1 MHNGVLS
8 EAVHISENTAMNDK
22 TLEVAIKR
30 LQDAHDIGRELDG
43 MLELGAGGK
52 QAKDGQ
58 LEEATKV
65 IGKRRRRKLGGEL
78 ARKMISFSKKY
89 SDKQLQ
95 TLIDQCRR
103 YGHAP
108 EFGLIIRLLPVKDK
122 KIRNKLQ
129 LSAIRNAW
137 SKQNLEAELQRQKP
151 KGQLLDK
158 KGRGRKPKAVVS
170 REALLGEA
178 STDAVKWVRILNHFE
193 QGNPVWDSLTK
204 TQKRDFEEL
213 ERVLKKIAAF
223 RD

>member
-1 MHNGVLS
+1 
-8 EAVHISENTAMNDK
+8 
-22 TLEVAIKR
+22 
-30 LQDAHDIGRELDG
+30 
-43 MLELGAGGK
+43 
-52 QAKDGQ
+52 
-58 LEEATKV
+58 
-65 IGKRRRRKLGGEL
+65 
-78 ARKMISFSKKY
+78 MISFSKKY

-95 TLIDQCRR
+95 TLIDQCRKHE
-103 YGHAP
+103 HAP

-158 KGRGRKPKAVVS
+158 KGRGRKPKAVAS

>member
-1 MHNGVLS
+1 MH
-8 EAVHISENTAMNDK
+8 K
-22 TLEVAIKR
+22 RTLNAAIQR
-30 LQDAHDIGRELDG
+30 LRNAHDIGRELAEKI
-43 MLELGAGGK
+43 ELGAGGK

-58 LEEATKV
+58 LTQAIKGV
-65 IGKRRRRKLGGEL
+65 RKRWRGKISGEL

-95 TLIDQCRR
+95 TLIDQCRKHE
-103 YGHAP
+103 HAP
-108 EFGLIIRLLPVKDK
+108 EFGLIIRLLPVTDK
-122 KIRNKLQ
+122 KLRNKLQ

>member
-1 MHNGVLS
+1 
-8 EAVHISENTAMNDK
+8 MNDK

-43 MLELGAGGK
+43 MLELGARGK

-95 TLIDQCRR
+95 ALIDQCRKHE
-103 YGHAP
+103 HAP
-108 EFGLIIRLLPVKDK
+108 EFGLIIRLLPVTDK
-122 KIRNKLQ
+122 KLRNKLQ

-137 SKQNLEAELQRQKP
+137 SKQNLEAELQRQKN

-158 KGRGRKPKAVVS
+158 KGRGRKPKAVAS

>member
-30 LQDAHDIGRELDG
+30 LQDAHDIGRELNG

-122 KIRNKLQ
+122 KLRNKLQ

-158 KGRGRKPKAVVS
+158 KGRGRKPKAVAS